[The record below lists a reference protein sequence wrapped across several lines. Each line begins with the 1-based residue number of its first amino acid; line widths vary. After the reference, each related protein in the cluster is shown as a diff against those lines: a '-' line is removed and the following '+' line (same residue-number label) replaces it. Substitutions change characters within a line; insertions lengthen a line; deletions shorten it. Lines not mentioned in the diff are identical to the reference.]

1 MLLDST
7 ELKATNEQIQ
17 VRFNGSFYQ
26 PSGEQSIITI
36 DTEINDDKS
45 LTEQDD
51 SDLLVEIKRGRG
63 SIAIGEQEDGLLLS
77 FSFDTL
83 KNPGQFHIQEYN
95 ECKE

>member
-45 LTEQDD
+45 LTE
-51 SDLLVEIKRGRG
+51 
-63 SIAIGEQEDGLLLS
+63 
-77 FSFDTL
+77 
-83 KNPGQFHIQEYN
+83 
-95 ECKE
+95 